1 MRTKFTIFMAFFI
14 NVFLI
19 AQVTTSNLKGVVLDD
34 TGEVLP
40 EVEIIAIH
48 TPTGTKYKAITNE
61 DGRYNIVNMR
71 IGGPYTLTASF
82 VGFEDQTKE
91 EIYLTLGQT
100 SNVDITFGNNQ
111 SNEINEVVITGTK
124 DNVFNN
130 DRTGAETTIGKRELQ
145 EMPTISRSAS
155 DFYRL
160 EPSSSGGSFGGRN
173 DQFNNF
179 SLDGSIFNNPFGLD
193 AAAPGGQT
201 SAQPVSLDAIE
212 QIQVSTAPYDVTLAG
227 FTGASVNAVT
237 KSGTNTFKGT
247 VYGFYRNEDMTGD
260 KVSGNKIFKADLEQ
274 KQYGF
279 SIGGPIIK
287 DKLFFFANFE
297 KDDRTDLGSNYFA
310 DRDADPTNNNDNT
323 SRVTAAD
330 LDTVSSLLSSIG
342 YNTGVYEGYLHDTKS
357 DKGIFKLDWNIN
369 DNHRLAVIYNFLNA
383 SQGKNAHPNALGRRG
398 PDATTLQFA
407 NSGYRMD
414 NNIDS
419 YLIELNSTFADNK
432 FANKLQLGY
441 TNFDDSRTP
450 FSTPIPAMTIQ
461 KDGTNYIIAGHEPFS
476 IHNVLD
482 QKVYQITNNFNAFL
496 GNHTLT
502 IGASFEKFMFDN
514 SFNLGRYGFGDD
526 RGYVGA
532 FGAFEDL
539 TAFEAAINNGL
550 IADAMANAQ
559 SAYDEGNWALAETN
573 VGQLAFYA
581 QDAWDVT
588 DNLKLTFGLRIDKPL
603 YFDTEDNIAENIA
616 RKGGTIAEGGTYA
629 PDVQYYDEN
638 GNPTLLNS
646 YKLPSEKILWS
657 PRFGFNWDVMR
668 DKTLQVRGGTG
679 VFTGRL
685 PFVWIG
691 NQVANPDFFYYTT
704 TDTDFQFPQVWRS
717 SLGMDYK
724 FENGWIFTGDIAY
737 TKDLN
742 SMMVRNYGLKNPNST
757 LQGVDNRPIY
767 GADDRAQ
774 GPFGGATNAY
784 VFTNTDKG
792 YSFNSTLKVAKKWQG
807 GLYTTLAYNFLTS
820 KDASSIEAEI
830 SGDAYDRNPAIG
842 NVNQAVETNSLYG
855 DRHRFVGT
863 INKKFRYGQGKW
875 ATTLSAFFEY
885 AEGGRFSYTYSGDIN
900 NDGSSLNDLIYIPT
914 ATELQQMT
922 FSGTEAEQI
931 AQKAAFENYIRQDD
945 YLNDHR
951 GEYQEKYAILSPWRG
966 RWDVRFMQDFNF
978 KVSDNRMNTIQ
989 FTMDILNFGNLLNSD
1004 WGVVEIPTTTQPI
1017 GVSVDAS
1024 GNPVY
1029 SFDTGL
1035 TKTFTDDISL
1045 NSRWQM
1051 QFGLRYIF

>member
-1 MRTKFTIFMAFFI
+1 MRTKFTILLMLFAS
-14 NVFLI
+14 VFLMG
-19 AQVTTSNLKGVVLDD
+19 QTTTSNVKGVVLDD
-34 TGEVLP
+34 SGEPLP
-40 EVEIIAIH
+40 EVEVVAIH
-48 TPTGTKYKAITNE
+48 TPTGTKYRALSNE
-61 DGRYNIVNMR
+61 EGRYSMVNMR
-71 IGGPYTLTASF
+71 VGGPYTVTASF
-82 VGFEDQTKE
+82 VGFEDISKG

-100 SNVDITFGNNQ
+100 SNVDLTFGGNAT
-111 SNEINEVVITGTK
+111 SEIKEVVVTGAK
-124 DNVFNN
+124 NNVFNN
-130 DRTGAETTIGKRELQ
+130 DRTGAETTIGSRELQ

-193 AAAPGGQT
+193 AATPGGQT
-201 SAQPVSLDAIE
+201 SSQPVSLDAIE
-212 QIQVSTAPYDVTLAG
+212 QIQVSTAPYDVTMAG

-237 KSGTNTFKGT
+237 KSGTNKFKGT
-247 VYGFYRNEDMTGD
+247 VYGFFRNEDMTGD
-260 KVSGNKIFKADLEQ
+260 KVSGNDIFKADLEQ

-279 SIGGPIIK
+279 SLGGPIVK
-287 DKLFFFANFE
+287 DKLFFFVNFE

-310 DRDADPTNNNDNT
+310 DTDNDPTNNNDNT

-330 LDTVSSLLSSIG
+330 LNTVSSLLSGLG
-342 YNTGVYEGYLHDTKS
+342 YDTGAYEGYLHDTQS

-369 DNHRLAVIYNFLNA
+369 DNHRLAFIYNFLNA

-407 NSGYRMD
+407 NSGYRID

-441 TNFDDSRTP
+441 THFDDSRTP
-450 FSTPIPAMTIQ
+450 FSAPMPAITIQ
-461 KDGTNYIIAGHEPFS
+461 EDGINYIIAGHEPFS
-476 IHNVLD
+476 IHNSLD

-514 SFNLGRYGFGDD
+514 SFNLGAYGYGDD

-532 FGAFEDL
+532 FGAFSSVA
-539 TAFEAAINNGL
+539 AFETAVNNGL
-550 IADAMANAQ
+550 IATAQENAQ
-559 SAYDEGNWALAETN
+559 AVYDAGNWALAETN

-616 RKGGTIAEGGTYA
+616 RKGGTIDEGGTYA
-629 PDVQYYDEN
+629 PGVEYYDEN
-638 GNPTLLNS
+638 GNAVYLNS
-646 YKLPSEKILWS
+646 LQLPSEKILWS
-657 PRFGFNWDVMR
+657 PRFGFNWDALG

-691 NQVANPDFFYYTT
+691 NQVANPDFFYYTI
-704 TDTDFQFPQVWRS
+704 TDPDFEFPQVWRS

-724 FENGWIFTGDIAY
+724 FDNGLVFTGDIAY

-742 SMMVRNYGLKNPNST
+742 SMMVRNYGLRTPGET

-792 YSFNSTLKVAKKWQG
+792 YSFNSTIKLAKKWNN
-807 GLYTTLAYNFLTS
+807 GLYSTLAYNYLTS

-830 SGDAYDRNPAIG
+830 SGDAYDRNPALG

-863 INKKFRYGQGKW
+863 LNKKFRYGQGKW

-885 AEGGRFSYTYSGDIN
+885 AQGGRFSYTYSGDIN
-900 NDGSSLNDLIYIPT
+900 NDGSALNDLIYIPT
-914 ATELQQMT
+914 ESELQQMT
-922 FSGTEAEQI
+922 FSGTETEQA
-931 AQKAAFENYIRQDD
+931 AQRAAFEQYIRQDD
-945 YLNDHR
+945 YLSDHR
-951 GEYQEKYAILSPWRG
+951 GQYQEKYAILSPWRG

-978 KVSDNRMNTIQ
+978 KVSEDRMNTIQ
-989 FTMDILNFGNLLNSD
+989 FTVDILNFGNLLNSD
-1004 WGVVEIPTTTQPI
+1004 WGVVEMPTTTQPI
-1017 GVSVDAS
+1017 GVTVEN
-1024 GNPVY
+1024 GTPVY